1 MANLD
6 VVARLQLRAE
16 QFSSEN
22 GRAFAELKT
31 RAASAAQE
39 VRQSFTSSFAEVQKI
54 AGTALTLPRTETGS
68 LNLGGQIAELE
79 RMATQAEQAAI
90 AQRELSVALTATA
103 AASGGNA
110 AALRQEADAAA
121 VASLASEREAAA
133 LRERVTGY
141 RAAQAELNKTSS
153 ATVVNSRVAN
163 DNVVS
168 AGQQRAAMQQ
178 LGFQLGDVAGQF
190 SAGTPAMII
199 FAQQGGQVV
208 QALQLM
214 TNKTTGL
221 LGVLGGPWGA
231 VIGAA
236 VVVAGTL
243 AAKLFEGSDAAKE
256 KDKAVKQLSD
266 SIGSLH
272 DDTLRQVR
280 AEEFFRS
287 ATLAS
292 ANALLVKASAARQE
306 AQASLDTKLSEARA
320 RRVEL
325 EGQVAVAGYDESGY
339 GARAARQAAQ
349 EADVAARQER
359 QLLAEKRQQ
368 EARALQAVRAAQVIE
383 ANARVAESTDKVA
396 AAEGRARRAVDA
408 ASAAYLAGRITL
420 SEYEAQKRRL
430 DTASQTEI
438 AGLRA
443 SERSSRGLTDAQKAE
458 RAEKRELAK
467 AAKDAAAAQRELD
480 GTYQSVVSSLD
491 PALAATL
498 RYRDTLRD
506 IAALGE
512 AGRISAGDVTSYTL
526 RAVQQKQEADA
537 RARAE
542 SVRGIVG
549 SDLDADIKGIVDG
562 ISAGF
567 IVELEDGAEAAGA
580 RFGRRAGDD
589 LLQAV
594 DSIAYLFG
602 GRIKGPLAAVLQP
615 GGIGREARATSTALV
630 DGIKGLGVDLSA
642 DVSKTLKDGIET
654 AFRGAAFGQV
664 GGSAFAA
671 ITGGR
676 ENKTA
681 SAIGGVLGEVA
692 GKSLS
697 KPIGDAIGGTLGK
710 TLGSAAGPL
719 GAIVGGIAGSLLG
732 GLFGGK
738 PPAQY
743 GTASVQLAGGAIRAG
758 QVTGNSTSAA
768 SGLAGNV
775 SKGLQGVADQLG
787 ATIRSLPNITF
798 GTYKDQ
804 YRVSTTGY
812 SGGPLNFKGSSANGL
827 FDFGSDQEAA
837 IRFAVSQSLAGAV
850 IEGISDA
857 SKRILQSG
865 QELESAVNKALLIEA
880 VPKDLK
886 AMLDPVGAAVDAL
899 NTKFRK
905 TVDALNEGGAS
916 VEQLA
921 QAQQLYDLQLAQVK
935 ASTDSASKG
944 LQEFLVKLRG
954 GTNSPL
960 SLRDQEAAV
969 RAELSPFLSAIE
981 AGQRIDQGKY
991 QDVAQRYLDIE
1002 RELYG
1007 STEAFFAAF
1016 DAVQASTAKAIATID
1031 NAVPVTSGVESP
1043 FARATADAASA
1054 TAQNTAT
1061 GNELLAQLSDQMA
1074 GLGTLLER
1082 LGAGTGSG
1090 GSYIGENRGFVRGV

>member
-1 MANLD
+1 MASLD

-22 GRAFAELKT
+22 GKAFAELKT

-39 VRQSFTSSFAEVQKI
+39 VRQSFTSSFADVQKI
-54 AGTALTLPRTETGS
+54 ASTALTLPRTQTGS
-68 LNLGGQIAELE
+68 LNLSSEIAELE
-79 RMATQAEQAAI
+79 RSAAAAERNAI
-90 AQRELSVALTATA
+90 ANRELSVGYTGLA
-103 AASGGNA
+103 AKAREGAEG
-110 AALRQEADAAA
+110 LRQSADAAA
-121 VASLASEREAAA
+121 LASLNEERLATE
-133 LRERVTGY
+133 LRDRIGVL
-141 RAAQAELNKTSS
+141 QLLQKELNLTTSETRQNVS
-153 ATVVNSRVAN
+153 VAN

-168 AGQQRAAMQQ
+168 VGQQRAAFQQ
-178 LGFQLGDVAGQF
+178 LGFQLGDVATQW
-190 SAGTPAMII
+190 AANTPPMII
-199 FAQQGGQVV
+199 FAQQSGQVV

-214 TNKTTGL
+214 TNSTTGL
-221 LGVLGGPWGA
+221 LGFLGGPWGA
-231 VIGAA
+231 VLGAAA
-236 VVVAGTL
+236 VVGGTL
-243 AAKLFEGSDAAKE
+243 AAKLYEGSDAAKE
-256 KDKAVKQLSD
+256 KDKAVKQLSE
-266 SIGSLH
+266 SIGSLY

-280 AEEFFRS
+280 AEEHFRA

-292 ANALLVKASAARQE
+292 ANALLVKASAARQD
-306 AQASLDTKLSEARA
+306 AQASLDTRLSEARA

-339 GARAARQAAQ
+339 GARAARRASQ
-349 EADVAARQER
+349 EAEVAARQER
-359 QLLAEKRQQ
+359 QLLQEKRQQ
-368 EARALQAVRAAQVIE
+368 EARALQAVRAAQLID
-383 ANARVAESTDKVA
+383 ANARVTESIDKVA
-396 AAEGRARRAVDA
+396 AAEGRNRRAVDG

-430 DTASQTEI
+430 DSASQTEI

-443 SERSSRGLTDAQKAE
+443 SERGSRGLTDAQKAE
-458 RAEKRELAK
+458 RSEKRELAK

-480 GTYQSVVSSLD
+480 GSYQSVISSLD

-506 IAALGE
+506 IAALSE
-512 AGRISAGDVTSYTL
+512 AGRISPGQATDYTL
-526 RAVQQKQEADA
+526 RAILAKQEADR
-537 RARAE
+537 RASQDRFREIVGTDVDAE
-542 SVRGIVG
+542 LKGIVG
-549 SDLDADIKGIVDG
+549 GITEGFVQELDPEALGGRLGRGASD
-562 ISAGF
+562 
-567 IVELEDGAEAAGA
+567 ELL
-580 RFGRRAGDD
+580 R
-589 LLQAV
+589 AV

-615 GGIGREARATSTALV
+615 GGIGREARETSAALV
-630 DGIKGLGVDLSA
+630 DSIKGLGVDLSD
-642 DVSKTLKDGIET
+642 DVSQTLKNGIET

-664 GGSAFAA
+664 GGSAFSA

-676 ENKTA
+676 EDRTA

-719 GAIVGGIAGSLLG
+719 GAIVGGIAGNLLG

-743 GTASVQLAGGAIRAG
+743 GTASVQLTGGAIRAG
-758 QVTGNSTSAA
+758 QVSGNSTSAA
-768 SGLAGNV
+768 SGLAGSV

-787 ATIRSLPNITF
+787 ATIRGLPNITF

-865 QELESAVNKALLIEA
+865 QELESAINKALLIEA

-899 NTKFRK
+899 NAKFQK

-916 VEQLA
+916 AEQLA
-921 QAQQLYDLQLAQVK
+921 QAQQLYSLQLAEVK
-935 ASTDSASKG
+935 ANTAGASKG
-944 LQEFLVKLRG
+944 LQEFLTKLRG
-954 GTNSPL
+954 GSGSPL

-969 RAELSPFLSAIE
+969 RAELSPLLGAIE
-981 AGQRIDQGKY
+981 RGERIDQGKY
-991 QDVAQRYLDIE
+991 QEVAQRYLDIE

-1007 STEAFFAAF
+1007 STQAFFDAF
-1016 DAVQASTAKAIATID
+1016 DAVQASTTKAIATID
-1031 NAVPVTSGVESP
+1031 NVVPVGGAVPDPFTKATATAAEKTASGVQTS
-1043 FARATADAASA
+1043 
-1054 TAQNTAT
+1054 
-1061 GNELLAQLSDQMA
+1061 NELLAQVSDQLA
-1074 GLGTLLER
+1074 ALGPLLER
-1082 LGAGTGSG
+1082 LGVTGAG
-1090 GSYIGENRGFVRGV
+1090 GSYIGESRGFTKVA